1 MVVRGHGLRV
11 PSSTKALAAA
21 ESGAPLS
28 CLICTLPTQPN
39 PRSASRR
46 LFGWNGR
53 ELTCRGAAARPAAP
67 APAPSST
74 AAPSSACTH
83 THTAPSGTQRSRAS
97 ARLGGARR
105 GVLELAAGGFLPPR
119 VLAPPPCV
127 RLHSMGLL
135 LALNKPVDHVS
146 HAIAYGLGDGAARG
160 REVLHGHA
168 RDLRRQLQ
176 GCNVSH
182 LFVRNAIPGA
192 EQDTATRRGGSGW
205 GGGGWC
211 APGPPRRA
219 WRTSACGS
227 GPGRSCAWPR
237 CAA

>member
-1 MVVRGHGLRV
+1 MGCV

-28 CLICTLPTQPN
+28 CLICTLPTQSK

-46 LFGWNGR
+46 LLSVGTAR
-53 ELTCRGAAARPAAP
+53 LTCRGAAARPAAP

-192 EQDTATRRGGSGW
+192 EQGHGNAARRERCL
-205 GGGGWC
+205 GGWC

-227 GPGRSCAWPR
+227 GPGRSCAWRR

>member
-1 MVVRGHGLRV
+1 MVERGHGPHTLEHEGLGGGGIGR
-11 PSSTKALAAA
+11 P
-21 ESGAPLS
+21 PL
-28 CLICTLPTQPN
+28 LLDLHPANPTQ
-39 PRSASRR
+39 AS
-46 LFGWNGR
+46 LSFQTTFIDWNGG

-192 EQDTATRRGGSGW
+192 EHGHRNAARRERMRRG
-205 GGGGWC
+205 
-211 APGPPRRA
+211 RMV
-219 WRTSACGS
+219 RTSPSATCLANFCMWL
-227 GPGRSCAWPR
+227 RTW
-237 CAA
+237 